1 MKKLIIIGAGGHGR
15 VVADV
20 AESLGIYNE
29 IAFLDDDSGKDVSP
43 YKVVG
48 KINDFADFIPEYDFF
63 VAVGSN
69 SFRKDMVTRL
79 SENSAN
85 LVSIVHKNATVGS
98 GVEIGVGSVVMAG
111 AVINNRAKLG
121 KGVIVNTCASVDH
134 DCEIGDFCHI
144 SVGAHIAGTV
154 NIGNGV
160 FICAGATV
168 INNVSIC
175 GDCIIGAGAVVIK
188 NIETAGTY
196 MGVPAEFKKS
206 L

>member
-15 VVADV
+15 VVADI

-29 IAFLDDDSGKDVSP
+29 IAFLDDDLSKDVSP

-48 KINDFADFIPEYDFF
+48 RIDRFSDYVSGCDFM

-69 SFRKDMVTRL
+69 SFRRELINRL
-79 SENSAN
+79 SENGAN
-85 LVSIVHKNATVGS
+85 LVSLVHKNAVVGS
-98 GVEIGVGSVVMAG
+98 GVEIGLGTVVMAG

-121 KGVIVNTCASVDH
+121 NGVIVNTCASVDH
-134 DCEIGDFCHI
+134 DCVIGDFCHI
-144 SVGAHIAGTV
+144 SVGVHIAGTV
-154 NIGNGV
+154 NIGNEV
-160 FICAGATV
+160 FVCAGATV
-168 INNVSIC
+168 INNVDIC
-175 GDCIIGAGAVVIK
+175 GGCVIGAGAVVIK

-196 MGVPAEFKKS
+196 LGVPAELKKS